1 MATKEREMLLYFA
14 STCFGIISE
23 SKSPREAHCWTK
35 HTYNMYEGSRGY
47 YNQKHFGFRLLHR
60 CLKSSSTVK
69 KPRLESQPADT
80 GCAWLKLWRN
90 QKIADGLSVWFPL
103 KWSWNHLFRL
113 HGVTCSNHRLSHNM
127 PLLEMTWVYQSLYS
141 QYNSKK
147 NGYCLQQ
154 DGCLC
159 LRLWESIGIWNTV
172 TGRGAGT
179 CFQLLELDG
188 PCLLF
193 CTNNLE
199 YICQSFPAHSFI
211 CRRG

>member
-1 MATKEREMLLYFA
+1 MTAKEREMLLYFA
-14 STCFGIISE
+14 NTCFGIISE

-69 KPRLESQPADT
+69 KPKSNRSRRTLGWSFEGIRRLQTACLCGFPWSEVGTIYLDYMESHA
-80 GCAWLKLWRN
+80 L
-90 QKIADGLSVWFPL
+90 
-103 KWSWNHLFRL
+103 
-113 HGVTCSNHRLSHNM
+113 VTDYLTII
-127 PLLEMTWVYQSLYS
+127 PLEMTRVYQSLYS
-141 QYNSKK
+141 LYNSKK
-147 NGYCLQQ
+147 NGCWLRQ

-159 LRLWESIGIWNTV
+159 LRLWESIGTWNTV

-179 CFQLLELDG
+179 CLQLLELDG
-188 PCLLF
+188 PCLLL

-199 YICQSFPAHSFI
+199 YRCQPFPTHSFI